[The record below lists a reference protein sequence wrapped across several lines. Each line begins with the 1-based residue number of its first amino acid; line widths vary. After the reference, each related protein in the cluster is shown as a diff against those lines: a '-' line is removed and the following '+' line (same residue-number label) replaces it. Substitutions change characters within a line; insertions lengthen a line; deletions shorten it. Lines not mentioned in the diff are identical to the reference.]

1 MDLAISGVAG
11 TGGHATWT
19 SSWSGFMLSYLANL
33 VVNGTKTSSTYKMV
47 HYNACAKA
55 LQEKYVIVRS
65 GDQIKNHLKTW
76 QKKFCHICD
85 LRELSAAGW
94 DEDTCT
100 ITLDAEHYNNHVK
113 DHKADTDFLNKPR
126 VLLGD
131 AHNIWKYHGYRQ
143 VCKGLKYTSR
153 YRG

>member
-1 MDLAISGVAG
+1 MDLALSGVAG

-19 SSWSGFMLSYLANL
+19 SSWSSFMLSYLANL

-55 LQEKYVIVRS
+55 LQEKYGIVRS

-76 QKKFCHICD
+76 QKKFRHICD
-85 LRELSAAGW
+85 LRGLSAAGW

-113 DHKADTDFLNKPR
+113 VWKFLT
-126 VLLGD
+126 LLTYCLLNCTHEIKD
-131 AHNIWKYHGYRQ
+131 LMTYWLLNCRITR
-143 VCKGLKYTSR
+143 LMLIF
-153 YRG
+153 